1 MYAQAM
7 QMAFCQ
13 KTVMGLF
20 LFHVQDEAALAAWQS
35 GEYYVDGTPKT
46 SLPAIAG
53 AAASVHRGV
62 VASCPGLQLTPKL
75 VVRASK
81 PTKTGTAVKLTCSLD
96 CNYTVSL
103 DRRRLIGSAVGRVAT
118 TLVFKGALAPG
129 RHVVAAR
136 ATALMNAGPPA
147 SARLSFSSR

>member
-1 MYAQAM
+1 M
-7 QMAFCQ
+7 
-13 KTVMGLF
+13 
-20 LFHVQDEAALAAWQS
+20 QDEAALAAWQS
-35 GEYYVDGTPKT
+35 GEYYVDGTPKA
-46 SLPAIAG
+46 SLPAIA
-53 AAASVHRGV
+53 AAAATVHRGV

-81 PTKTGTAVKLTCSLD
+81 PTKTGTKVKLTCSLD

-103 DRRRLIGSAVGRVAT
+103 DRRRLTGSAVGRVAT
-118 TLVFKGALAPG
+118 TLVFKGALPPG

-136 ATALMNAGPPA
+136 ATALMNAGPSA